1 MYTEI
6 FQSQSSHCYLNA
18 MIKTI
23 DRINMKRKNWRE
35 RERKRKVN
43 ERERERER
51 EIEERLGKMFSGKSV
66 EMM

>member
-1 MYTEI
+1 
-6 FQSQSSHCYLNA
+6 
-18 MIKTI
+18 MIKII

-51 EIEERLGKMFSGKSV
+51 EIEERFGKMFSGKFV